1 MESSHNIYITKAQ
14 EAIEC
19 VYESEYHNSL
29 GIPLPIIE
37 LLLADDPH
45 FSTGEYYIT
54 INNTWQIHLK
64 FGQLPISYKVFQD
77 EVKVITR
84 HEIGH
89 YMCCPYDAI
98 TQFRM
103 LKCILNIY
111 ENEYQQIKLNQIDH
125 LCRDLA
131 NQFADIIVDTRNFLL
146 NPDDTLKSEVNWIK
160 KCGGLMSSPPSSK
173 LMFLTKEILWGHSLE
188 INEKDENL
196 LSQINDL
203 AIKLKEGGIENRSL
217 FLPKLEEYTRLFF
230 NLLHNDIRDNRFNQQ
245 GSSQNGQQQ
254 GNQQGSS
261 QNGQQQGNQQGG
273 SQNGQQQGSQQGDS
287 QNGQQQGNQ
296 QGGSQNGQQQGNQQ
310 GNSQNGQQ
318 QGNQQGSSQNGQQ
331 QGNQQGNSQ
340 NGQQQGNTKPTPKD
354 GDKSGN
360 AIVFSDPDK
369 VKDAIEQLASETSV
383 EEFIRLLQMAGI
395 EQLSDKEKEM
405 LWFSVQSSDM
415 IVIDEDSNKGSKD
428 NYTYPTA
435 WKIGDPI
442 SEIDMMLSLSTASK
456 IIPGIT
462 TKKWE
467 MSTNNYLG
475 AEKNQRD
482 LLLVVD
488 TSGSMGSV
496 LNENSNMH
504 QAVKA
509 AFGILIFFE
518 SKKSQVALI
527 EFSDRITAEIDW
539 TNKYD
544 DVRERLLVNGNG
556 GTTFPIKKIKEFL
569 ETSSNQHVSVLIT
582 DGDLGNYTEALNYF
596 REYLNE
602 DNKLF
607 VFLLGNSKNNTGYAE
622 LAEIGAHVYSARCA
636 RDFCAM
642 VLDDID

>member
-1 MESSHNIYITKAQ
+1 MESSHNIYLTKAQ

-64 FGQLPISYKVFQD
+64 FGQLPISYKEFQD
-77 EVKVITR
+77 EVKVLTR

-111 ENEYQQIKLNQIDH
+111 ENEYKHIKLNQIDH

-146 NPDDTLKSEVNWIK
+146 NPDDTLKSEINWIK
-160 KCGGLMSSPPSSK
+160 KCGGLILSPPSSK

-203 AIKLKEGGIENRSL
+203 AIKLKEGGIENRLL

-245 GSSQNGQQQ
+245 RG
-254 GNQQGSS
+254 S

-273 SQNGQQQGSQQGDS
+273 
-287 QNGQQQGNQ
+287 
-296 QGGSQNGQQQGNQQ
+296 
-310 GNSQNGQQ
+310 
-318 QGNQQGSSQNGQQ
+318 
-331 QGNQQGNSQ
+331 SQ

-415 IVIDEDSNKGSKD
+415 IVIDEQSNKGSKD
-428 NYTYPTA
+428 NYTYPTT
-435 WKIGDPI
+435 WKIGDSI
-442 SEIDMMLSLSTASK
+442 SEIDMMLSLSTAPK

-467 MSTNNYLG
+467 MSTNNFLG
-475 AEKNQRD
+475 AEKTRRD

-496 LNENSNMH
+496 LNENCNMH

-509 AFGILIFFE
+509 AFGILNYFE
-518 SKKSQVALI
+518 SKKGQVALV
-527 EFSDRITAEIDW
+527 EFADKIAAEISW

-544 DVRERLLVNGNG
+544 EIREKLLTNGNG
-556 GTTFPIKKIKEFL
+556 GTQFPIRRIQYILDNSKNELVTVI
-569 ETSSNQHVSVLIT
+569 IT
-582 DGDLGNYTEALNYF
+582 DGELGNLNESLNYF
-596 REYLNE
+596 RSYLND
-602 DNKLF
+602 DNKLY
-607 VFLLGNSKNNTGYAE
+607 VFLLDDSNKCRGYDE
-622 LAEIGAHVYSARCA
+622 LRDLGAHVYNAHNSK
-636 RDFCAM
+636 DFCDM
-642 VLDDID
+642 VISDLD

>member
-1 MESSHNIYITKAQ
+1 MESSHNIYLTKAQ

-29 GIPLPIIE
+29 GIPLPMVE

-45 FSTGEYYIT
+45 YSTGEYYIT

-64 FGQLPISYKVFQD
+64 FGQLPISYKEFQD
-77 EVKVITR
+77 EVKVLTR
-84 HEIGH
+84 HEVGH

-111 ENEYQQIKLNQIDH
+111 ENEFKQIKLDQIDH

-146 NPDDTLKSEVNWIK
+146 NPEETLKSEINWIK

-188 INEKDENL
+188 INEQDESL

-203 AIKLKEGGIENRSL
+203 AIKLSEGGFENKSL
-217 FLPKLEEYTRLFF
+217 FLPKLESYTRLFF
-230 NLLHNDIRDNRFNQQ
+230 NLLHNDLKENRFN
-245 GSSQNGQQQ
+245 
-254 GNQQGSS
+254 
-261 QNGQQQGNQQGG
+261 
-273 SQNGQQQGSQQGDS
+273 QQGDS

-296 QGGSQNGQQQGNQQ
+296 QGGSQNGQQQGN
-310 GNSQNGQQ
+310 S
-318 QGNQQGSSQNGQQ
+318 
-331 QGNQQGNSQ
+331 
-340 NGQQQGNTKPTPKD
+340 KPTPKD

-395 EQLSDKEKEM
+395 EQLSDKKKEM

-415 IVIDEDSNKGSKD
+415 IVIDEESNKGSRD
-428 NYTYPTA
+428 NYTYPTT
-435 WKIGDPI
+435 WKIGDSI
-442 SEIDMMLSLSTASK
+442 SEIDMMLSLSTAPK

-488 TSGSMGSV
+488 TSGSMKNV
-496 LNENSNMH
+496 LDESSNMH
-504 QAVKA
+504 QAVLA
-509 AFGILIFFE
+509 AYGIISYFE
-518 SKKSQVALI
+518 QIQGKIALI
-527 EFSDRITAEIDW
+527 EFNERVGLNINW
-539 TNKYD
+539 THDYD
-544 DVRERLLVNGNG
+544 DVRNNLLVNGQG
-556 GTTFPIKKIKEFL
+556 GTSFPISAIRNMIDKSKNEIV
-569 ETSSNQHVSVLIT
+569 TIIIT
-582 DGDLGNYTEALNYF
+582 DGELGNLQESLSFF
-596 REYLNE
+596 REYIE
-602 DNKLF
+602 DDNKLYIF
-607 VFLLGNSKNNTGYAE
+607 IIGQSKTLPNYE
-622 LAEIGAHVYSARCA
+622 RLKDIGAKVFQSNKAE
-636 RDFCAM
+636 DFCQM
-642 VLDDID
+642 VTSDMN

>member
-1 MESSHNIYITKAQ
+1 MESSHNIYLTKAQ
-14 EAIEC
+14 EAIEY

-29 GIPLPIIE
+29 GIPLPMVE

-45 FSTGEYYIT
+45 YYTGEYYIT

-64 FGQLPISYKVFQD
+64 FGQFPISYKEFQD
-77 EVKVITR
+77 EVKVLTR
-84 HEIGH
+84 HEVGH

-111 ENEYQQIKLNQIDH
+111 ENEFKQIKLTQIDH
-125 LCRDLA
+125 LCRNIA

-146 NPDDTLKSEVNWIK
+146 NPEETLKSEIDWIK

-173 LMFLTKEILWGHSLE
+173 LMFLTKEIIWGQSLE
-188 INEKDENL
+188 INEQDENL

-203 AIKLKEGGIENRSL
+203 AIKLSEGGIENKSL
-217 FLPKLEEYTRLFF
+217 FLPKLEFYTRLFF
-230 NLLHNDIRDNRFNQQ
+230 NLLYNDLKDNRFNQQ
-245 GSSQNGQQQ
+245 EG
-254 GNQQGSS
+254 S

-273 SQNGQQQGSQQGDS
+273 FQNGQQQS
-287 QNGQQQGNQ
+287 NQ
-296 QGGSQNGQQQGNQQ
+296 QGGSQNGQQQGN
-310 GNSQNGQQ
+310 S
-318 QGNQQGSSQNGQQ
+318 
-331 QGNQQGNSQ
+331 
-340 NGQQQGNTKPTPKD
+340 KPTPKD

-383 EEFIRLLQMAGI
+383 EEFVRLLQMAGI

-415 IVIDEDSNKGSKD
+415 IVIDEQSNKSSKD
-428 NYTYPTA
+428 NYTYPTN
-435 WKIGDPI
+435 WKIGDSI
-442 SEIDMMLSLSTASK
+442 SDIDMMLSLSTAPK

-467 MSTNNYLG
+467 MATNNYLG
-475 AEKNQRD
+475 SEKNQRD

-488 TSGSMGSV
+488 TSSSMGSV

-509 AFGILIFFE
+509 TFSILNYIE
-518 SKKSQVALI
+518 SQKGQVALV
-527 EFSDRITAEIDW
+527 EFADKITAEISW

-544 DVRERLLVNGNG
+544 EIREKLLINGNG
-556 GTTFPIKKIKEFL
+556 GTQFPIQRIQYILDNSKNELVTVI
-569 ETSSNQHVSVLIT
+569 IT
-582 DGDLGNYTEALNYF
+582 DGELGNLNESLNYF
-596 REYLNE
+596 RSYLND
-602 DNKLF
+602 DNKLY
-607 VFLLGNSKNNTGYAE
+607 VFLLDDSKKCRGYDE
-622 LAEIGAHVYSARCA
+622 LRDIGAHVYNANNA
-636 RDFCAM
+636 KDFCDM
-642 VLDDID
+642 VVSDLE

>member
-1 MESSHNIYITKAQ
+1 MESSHYIYITKAQ

-64 FGQLPISYKVFQD
+64 FGQLPISYKEFQD
-77 EVKVITR
+77 EVKVLTR

-111 ENEYQQIKLNQIDH
+111 ENEYKHIKLNQIDH

-146 NPDDTLKSEVNWIK
+146 NPGDTLKSEVNWIK

-203 AIKLKEGGIENRSL
+203 AIKLKDGGIENRSL

-230 NLLHNDIRDNRFNQQ
+230 NLLHNDIRDNRFSQQ
-245 GSSQNGQQQ
+245 E
-254 GNQQGSS
+254 
-261 QNGQQQGNQQGG
+261 G
-273 SQNGQQQGSQQGDS
+273 SQNGQQQD
-287 QNGQQQGNQ
+287 NQ
-296 QGGSQNGQQQGNQQ
+296 QGG
-310 GNSQNGQQ
+310 
-318 QGNQQGSSQNGQQ
+318 
-331 QGNQQGNSQ
+331 SQ

-369 VKDAIEQLASETSV
+369 VKDAIEQLVSETSV

-405 LWFSVQSSDM
+405 IWFSVQSSDM
-415 IVIDEDSNKGSKD
+415 IVIDEQSNKGSTD
-428 NYTYPTA
+428 NYTYPTN
-435 WKIGDPI
+435 WKIGDSI
-442 SEIDMMLSLSTASK
+442 SDIDMMLSLSTAPK

-475 AEKNQRD
+475 AEKKQRD

-509 AFGILIFFE
+509 AFGILNYFE
-518 SKKSQVALI
+518 SKNGQVALV
-527 EFSDRITAEIDW
+527 EFADKIATEISW

-544 DVRERLLVNGNG
+544 EIREKLLINGNG
-556 GTTFPIKKIKEFL
+556 GTQFPIRRIQYIL
-569 ETSSNQHVSVLIT
+569 ESSKNEIVTVIIT
-582 DGDLGNYTEALNYF
+582 DGELGNLNESLNYF
-596 REYLNE
+596 RSYLND
-602 DNKLF
+602 DNKLY
-607 VFLLGNSKNNTGYAE
+607 VFLLDDSNKCRGYDE
-622 LAEIGAHVYSARCA
+622 LRDLGAHVYNAHNSK
-636 RDFCAM
+636 DFCDM
-642 VLDDID
+642 VISDLD

>member
-1 MESSHNIYITKAQ
+1 MESSHYIYITKAQ

-64 FGQLPISYKVFQD
+64 FGQLPISYKEFQD
-77 EVKVITR
+77 EVKVLTR

-111 ENEYQQIKLNQIDH
+111 ENEYKHIKLNQIDH

-146 NPDDTLKSEVNWIK
+146 NPGDTLKSEVNWIK

-203 AIKLKEGGIENRSL
+203 AIKLKDGGIENRSL

-230 NLLHNDIRDNRFNQQ
+230 NLLHNDIRDNRF
-245 GSSQNGQQQ
+245 
-254 GNQQGSS
+254 
-261 QNGQQQGNQQGG
+261 
-273 SQNGQQQGSQQGDS
+273 SQQE
-287 QNGQQQGNQ
+287 
-296 QGGSQNGQQQGNQQ
+296 GSQNGQQQGNQQ
-310 GNSQNGQQ
+310 EGSQNGQQ
-318 QGNQQGSSQNGQQ
+318 QDNQQGG
-331 QGNQQGNSQ
+331 SQ

-369 VKDAIEQLASETSV
+369 VKDAIEQLVSETSV

-405 LWFSVQSSDM
+405 IWFSVQSSDM
-415 IVIDEDSNKGSKD
+415 IVIDEQSNKGSTD
-428 NYTYPTA
+428 NYTYPTN
-435 WKIGDPI
+435 WKIGDSI
-442 SEIDMMLSLSTASK
+442 SDIDMMLSLSTAPK

-475 AEKNQRD
+475 AEKKQRD

-509 AFGILIFFE
+509 AFGILNYFE
-518 SKKSQVALI
+518 SKNGQVALV
-527 EFSDRITAEIDW
+527 EFADKIATEISW

-544 DVRERLLVNGNG
+544 EIREKLLINGNG
-556 GTTFPIKKIKEFL
+556 GTQFPIRRIQYIL
-569 ETSSNQHVSVLIT
+569 ESSKNEIVTVIIT
-582 DGDLGNYTEALNYF
+582 DGELGNLNESLNYF
-596 REYLNE
+596 RSYLND
-602 DNKLF
+602 DNKLY
-607 VFLLGNSKNNTGYAE
+607 VFLLDDSNKCRGYDE
-622 LAEIGAHVYSARCA
+622 LRDLGAHVYNAHNSK
-636 RDFCAM
+636 DFCDM
-642 VLDDID
+642 VISDLD

>member
-1 MESSHNIYITKAQ
+1 MESSHNIYLTKAQ

-64 FGQLPISYKVFQD
+64 FGQLPISYKEFQD
-77 EVKVITR
+77 EVKVLTR

-111 ENEYQQIKLNQIDH
+111 ENEYKHIKLNQIDH

-146 NPDDTLKSEVNWIK
+146 NPDDTLKSEINWIK
-160 KCGGLMSSPPSSK
+160 KCGGLILSPPSSK

-203 AIKLKEGGIENRSL
+203 AIKLKDGGIENRSL

-230 NLLHNDIRDNRFNQQ
+230 NLLHNDIRDNRF
-245 GSSQNGQQQ
+245 
-254 GNQQGSS
+254 
-261 QNGQQQGNQQGG
+261 
-273 SQNGQQQGSQQGDS
+273 SQQEG
-287 QNGQQQGNQ
+287 
-296 QGGSQNGQQQGNQQ
+296 
-310 GNSQNGQQ
+310 
-318 QGNQQGSSQNGQQ
+318 
-331 QGNQQGNSQ
+331 SQ

-415 IVIDEDSNKGSKD
+415 IVIDEQSNKGSKD
-428 NYTYPTA
+428 NYTYPTT
-435 WKIGDPI
+435 WKIGDSI
-442 SEIDMMLSLSTASK
+442 SEIDMMLSLSTAPK

-467 MSTNNYLG
+467 MSTNNFLG
-475 AEKNQRD
+475 AEKTRRD

-496 LNENSNMH
+496 LNENCNMH

-509 AFGILIFFE
+509 AFGILNYFE
-518 SKKSQVALI
+518 SKKGQVALV
-527 EFSDRITAEIDW
+527 EFADKIAAEISW

-544 DVRERLLVNGNG
+544 EIREKLLTNGNG
-556 GTTFPIKKIKEFL
+556 GTQFPIRRIQYILDNSKNELVTVI
-569 ETSSNQHVSVLIT
+569 IT
-582 DGDLGNYTEALNYF
+582 DGELGNLNESLNYF
-596 REYLNE
+596 RSYLND
-602 DNKLF
+602 DNKLY
-607 VFLLGNSKNNTGYAE
+607 VFLLDDSNKCRGYDE
-622 LAEIGAHVYSARCA
+622 LRDLGAHVYNAHNSK
-636 RDFCAM
+636 DFCDM
-642 VLDDID
+642 VISDLD

>member
-1 MESSHNIYITKAQ
+1 MESSHYIYITKAQ

-45 FSTGEYYIT
+45 FSTGEYYLT

-64 FGQLPISYKVFQD
+64 FGQLPISYKEFQD
-77 EVKVITR
+77 EVKVLTR

-111 ENEYQQIKLNQIDH
+111 ENEYKHIKLNQIDH

-146 NPDDTLKSEVNWIK
+146 NPGDTLKSEVNWIK
-160 KCGGLMSSPPSSK
+160 KFGGLMSSPPSSK

-203 AIKLKEGGIENRSL
+203 AIKLKDGGIENRSL

-230 NLLHNDIRDNRFNQQ
+230 NLLHNDIRDNRFSQQ
-245 GSSQNGQQQ
+245 EGSQNGQQQ
-254 GNQQGSS
+254 GNQQE
-261 QNGQQQGNQQGG
+261 
-273 SQNGQQQGSQQGDS
+273 
-287 QNGQQQGNQ
+287 
-296 QGGSQNGQQQGNQQ
+296 GSQNGQQQGNQQ
-310 GNSQNGQQ
+310 GD
-318 QGNQQGSSQNGQQ
+318 
-331 QGNQQGNSQ
+331 SQ

-369 VKDAIEQLASETSV
+369 VKDAIEQLVSETSV

-405 LWFSVQSSDM
+405 IWFSVQSSDM
-415 IVIDEDSNKGSKD
+415 IVIDEQSNKGSTD
-428 NYTYPTA
+428 NYTYPTN
-435 WKIGDPI
+435 WKIGDSI
-442 SEIDMMLSLSTASK
+442 SDIDMMLSLSTAPK

-475 AEKNQRD
+475 AEKKQRD

-509 AFGILIFFE
+509 AFGILNYFE
-518 SKKSQVALI
+518 SKNGQVALV
-527 EFSDRITAEIDW
+527 EFADKIATEISW

-544 DVRERLLVNGNG
+544 EIREKLLINGNG
-556 GTTFPIKKIKEFL
+556 GTQFPIRRIQYIL
-569 ETSSNQHVSVLIT
+569 DSSKNEIVTVIIT
-582 DGDLGNYTEALNYF
+582 DGELGNLNESLNYF
-596 REYLNE
+596 RSYLND
-602 DNKLF
+602 DNKLY
-607 VFLLGNSKNNTGYAE
+607 VFLLDDSNKCRGYDE
-622 LAEIGAHVYSARCA
+622 LRDLGAHVYNAHNSK
-636 RDFCAM
+636 DFCDM
-642 VLDDID
+642 VISDLD

>member
-1 MESSHNIYITKAQ
+1 MESSHYIYITKAQ

-64 FGQLPISYKVFQD
+64 FGQLPISYKEFQD
-77 EVKVITR
+77 EVKVLTR

-111 ENEYQQIKLNQIDH
+111 ENEYKHIKLNQIDH

-146 NPDDTLKSEVNWIK
+146 NPGDTLKSEVNWIK

-203 AIKLKEGGIENRSL
+203 AIKLKDGGIENRSL

-230 NLLHNDIRDNRFNQQ
+230 NLLHNDIRDNRFSQQ
-245 GSSQNGQQQ
+245 E
-254 GNQQGSS
+254 
-261 QNGQQQGNQQGG
+261 G
-273 SQNGQQQGSQQGDS
+273 SQNGQQQD
-287 QNGQQQGNQ
+287 NQ
-296 QGGSQNGQQQGNQQ
+296 QGG
-310 GNSQNGQQ
+310 
-318 QGNQQGSSQNGQQ
+318 
-331 QGNQQGNSQ
+331 SQ

-369 VKDAIEQLASETSV
+369 VKDAIEQLVSETSV

-405 LWFSVQSSDM
+405 IWFSVQSSDM
-415 IVIDEDSNKGSKD
+415 IVIDEQSNKGSTD
-428 NYTYPTA
+428 NYTYPTN
-435 WKIGDPI
+435 WKIGDSI
-442 SEIDMMLSLSTASK
+442 SDIDMMLSLSTAPK

-475 AEKNQRD
+475 AEKKQRD

-509 AFGILIFFE
+509 AFGILNYFE
-518 SKKSQVALI
+518 SKNGQVALV
-527 EFSDRITAEIDW
+527 EFADKIATEISW

-544 DVRERLLVNGNG
+544 EIREKLLINGNG
-556 GTTFPIKKIKEFL
+556 GTQFPIRRIQYIL
-569 ETSSNQHVSVLIT
+569 DSSKNEIVTVIIT
-582 DGDLGNYTEALNYF
+582 DGELGNLNESLNYF
-596 REYLNE
+596 RSYLND
-602 DNKLF
+602 DNKLY
-607 VFLLGNSKNNTGYAE
+607 VFLLDDSNKCRGYDE
-622 LAEIGAHVYSARCA
+622 LRDLGAHVYNAHNSK
-636 RDFCAM
+636 DFCDM
-642 VLDDID
+642 VISDLD

>member
-64 FGQLPISYKVFQD
+64 FGQLPISYKEFQD
-77 EVKVITR
+77 EVKVLTR

-111 ENEYQQIKLNQIDH
+111 ENEYKHIKLNQIDH

-146 NPDDTLKSEVNWIK
+146 NPDDTLKSEINWIK
-160 KCGGLMSSPPSSK
+160 KCGGLILSPPSSK

-203 AIKLKEGGIENRSL
+203 AIKLKEGGIENRLL

-245 GSSQNGQQQ
+245 RGSQNGQQQ
-254 GNQQGSS
+254 GN
-261 QNGQQQGNQQGG
+261 
-273 SQNGQQQGSQQGDS
+273 QQGDS

-296 QGGSQNGQQQGNQQ
+296 QGG
-310 GNSQNGQQ
+310 
-318 QGNQQGSSQNGQQ
+318 
-331 QGNQQGNSQ
+331 SQ

-415 IVIDEDSNKGSKD
+415 IVIDEQSNKGSTD
-428 NYTYPTA
+428 NYTYPTN
-435 WKIGDPI
+435 WKIGDSI
-442 SEIDMMLSLSTASK
+442 SEIDMMLSLSTAPK

-475 AEKNQRD
+475 AEKTQRD

-509 AFGILIFFE
+509 AFGILNYFE
-518 SKKSQVALI
+518 SKNGQVALV
-527 EFSDRITAEIDW
+527 EFADKIATEISW

-544 DVRERLLVNGNG
+544 EIRAKLLINGNG
-556 GTTFPIKKIKEFL
+556 GTQFPIRRIQYIL
-569 ETSSNQHVSVLIT
+569 DSSKNEIVTVIIT
-582 DGDLGNYTEALNYF
+582 DGELGNLNESLNYF
-596 REYLNE
+596 RSYLND
-602 DNKLF
+602 DNKLY
-607 VFLLGNSKNNTGYAE
+607 VFLLDDSNKCRGYDE
-622 LAEIGAHVYSARCA
+622 LRDLGAHVYNAHNSK
-636 RDFCAM
+636 DFCDM
-642 VLDDID
+642 VISDLD

>member
-245 GSSQNGQQQ
+245 GS
-254 GNQQGSS
+254 
-261 QNGQQQGNQQGG
+261 
-273 SQNGQQQGSQQGDS
+273 
-287 QNGQQQGNQ
+287 
-296 QGGSQNGQQQGNQQ
+296 
-310 GNSQNGQQ
+310 SQNGQQ

>member
-64 FGQLPISYKVFQD
+64 FGQLPISYKEFQD
-77 EVKVITR
+77 EVKVLTR

-111 ENEYQQIKLNQIDH
+111 ENEYKHIKLNQIDH

-146 NPDDTLKSEVNWIK
+146 NPDDTLKSEINWIK
-160 KCGGLMSSPPSSK
+160 KCGGLILSPPSSK

-203 AIKLKEGGIENRSL
+203 AIKLKEGGIENRLL

-245 GSSQNGQQQ
+245 RG
-254 GNQQGSS
+254 
-261 QNGQQQGNQQGG
+261 
-273 SQNGQQQGSQQGDS
+273 
-287 QNGQQQGNQ
+287 
-296 QGGSQNGQQQGNQQ
+296 
-310 GNSQNGQQ
+310 
-318 QGNQQGSSQNGQQ
+318 
-331 QGNQQGNSQ
+331 SQ

-405 LWFSVQSSDM
+405 IWFSVQSSDM
-415 IVIDEDSNKGSKD
+415 IVIDEQSNKGSTD
-428 NYTYPTA
+428 NYTYPTN
-435 WKIGDPI
+435 WKIGDSI
-442 SEIDMMLSLSTASK
+442 SEIDMMLSLSTAPK

-475 AEKNQRD
+475 AEKTQRD

-509 AFGILIFFE
+509 AFGILNYFE
-518 SKKSQVALI
+518 SKNGQVALV
-527 EFSDRITAEIDW
+527 EFADKIATEISW

-544 DVRERLLVNGNG
+544 EIRAKLLINGNG
-556 GTTFPIKKIKEFL
+556 GTQFPIRRIQYIL
-569 ETSSNQHVSVLIT
+569 DSSKNEIVTVIIT
-582 DGDLGNYTEALNYF
+582 DGELGNLNESLNYF
-596 REYLNE
+596 RSYLND
-602 DNKLF
+602 DNKLY
-607 VFLLGNSKNNTGYAE
+607 VFLLDDSNKCRGYDE
-622 LAEIGAHVYSARCA
+622 LRDLGAHVYNAHNA
-636 RDFCAM
+636 KDFCDM
-642 VLDDID
+642 VLSDLQ

>member
-1 MESSHNIYITKAQ
+1 MESSHNIYLTKAQ

-64 FGQLPISYKVFQD
+64 FGQLPISYKEFQD
-77 EVKVITR
+77 EVKVLTR

-111 ENEYQQIKLNQIDH
+111 ENEYKHIKLNQIDH

-146 NPDDTLKSEVNWIK
+146 NPDDTLKSEINWIK
-160 KCGGLMSSPPSSK
+160 KCGGLILSPPSSK

-203 AIKLKEGGIENRSL
+203 AIKFKEGGIENRLL

-245 GSSQNGQQQ
+245 RGSQNGQQQ
-254 GNQQGSS
+254 GN
-261 QNGQQQGNQQGG
+261 
-273 SQNGQQQGSQQGDS
+273 QQGDS

-310 GNSQNGQQ
+310 GG
-318 QGNQQGSSQNGQQ
+318 
-331 QGNQQGNSQ
+331 SQ

-415 IVIDEDSNKGSKD
+415 IVIDEQSNKGSKD
-428 NYTYPTA
+428 NYTYPTT
-435 WKIGDPI
+435 WKIGDSI
-442 SEIDMMLSLSTASK
+442 SEIDMMLSLSTAPK

-467 MSTNNYLG
+467 MSTNNFLG
-475 AEKNQRD
+475 AEKTRRD

-496 LNENSNMH
+496 LNENCNMH

-509 AFGILIFFE
+509 AFGILNYFE
-518 SKKSQVALI
+518 SKKGQVALV
-527 EFSDRITAEIDW
+527 EFADKIAAEISW

-544 DVRERLLVNGNG
+544 EIREKLLTNGNG
-556 GTTFPIKKIKEFL
+556 GTQFPIRRIQYILDNSKNELVTVI
-569 ETSSNQHVSVLIT
+569 IT
-582 DGDLGNYTEALNYF
+582 DGELGNLNESLNYF
-596 REYLNE
+596 RSYLND
-602 DNKLF
+602 DNKLY
-607 VFLLGNSKNNTGYAE
+607 VFLLDDSNKCRGYDE
-622 LAEIGAHVYSARCA
+622 LRDLGAHVYNAHNSK
-636 RDFCAM
+636 DFCDM
-642 VLDDID
+642 VISDLD

>member
-1 MESSHNIYITKAQ
+1 MESSHNIYLTKAQ

-29 GIPLPIIE
+29 GIPLPMVE

-45 FSTGEYYIT
+45 YSTGEYYIT

-64 FGQLPISYKVFQD
+64 FGQLPISYKEFQD
-77 EVKVITR
+77 EVKVLTR
-84 HEIGH
+84 HEVGH

-111 ENEYQQIKLNQIDH
+111 ENEFKQIKLDQIDH

-146 NPDDTLKSEVNWIK
+146 NPEETLKSEINWIK

-188 INEKDENL
+188 INEQDESL

-203 AIKLKEGGIENRSL
+203 AIKLSEGGFENKSL
-217 FLPKLEEYTRLFF
+217 FLPKLESYTRLFF
-230 NLLHNDIRDNRFNQQ
+230 NLLHNDLKENRFN
-245 GSSQNGQQQ
+245 
-254 GNQQGSS
+254 
-261 QNGQQQGNQQGG
+261 
-273 SQNGQQQGSQQGDS
+273 QQGDS
-287 QNGQQQGNQ
+287 QNGQQQGN
-296 QGGSQNGQQQGNQQ
+296 S
-310 GNSQNGQQ
+310 
-318 QGNQQGSSQNGQQ
+318 
-331 QGNQQGNSQ
+331 
-340 NGQQQGNTKPTPKD
+340 KPTPKD

-395 EQLSDKEKEM
+395 EQLSDKKKEM

-415 IVIDEDSNKGSKD
+415 IVIDEESNKGSRD
-428 NYTYPTA
+428 NYTYPTT
-435 WKIGDPI
+435 WKIGDSI
-442 SEIDMMLSLSTASK
+442 SEIDMMLSLSTAPK

-488 TSGSMGSV
+488 TSGSMKNV
-496 LNENSNMH
+496 LDESSNMH
-504 QAVKA
+504 QAVLA
-509 AFGILIFFE
+509 VYGIISYFE
-518 SKKSQVALI
+518 QIQGKIALI
-527 EFSDRITAEIDW
+527 EFNERVGLNINW
-539 TNKYD
+539 THDYD
-544 DVRERLLVNGNG
+544 DVRNNLLVNGQG
-556 GTTFPIKKIKEFL
+556 GTSFPISAIRNMIDKSKNEIV
-569 ETSSNQHVSVLIT
+569 TIIIT
-582 DGDLGNYTEALNYF
+582 DGELGNLQESLSFF
-596 REYLNE
+596 REYIE
-602 DNKLF
+602 DDNKLYIF
-607 VFLLGNSKNNTGYAE
+607 IIGQSKTLPNYE
-622 LAEIGAHVYSARCA
+622 RLKDIGAKVFQSNKAE
-636 RDFCAM
+636 DFCQM
-642 VLDDID
+642 VTSDMN

>member
-1 MESSHNIYITKAQ
+1 MESSHNIYLTKAQ

-64 FGQLPISYKVFQD
+64 FGQLPISYKEFQD
-77 EVKVITR
+77 EVKVLTR

-111 ENEYQQIKLNQIDH
+111 ENEYKHIKLNQIDH

-146 NPDDTLKSEVNWIK
+146 NPDDTLKSEINWIK
-160 KCGGLMSSPPSSK
+160 KCGGLILSPPSSK

-203 AIKLKEGGIENRSL
+203 AIKLKEGGIENRLL

-245 GSSQNGQQQ
+245 RGSQNGQQQ
-254 GNQQGSS
+254 GN
-261 QNGQQQGNQQGG
+261 
-273 SQNGQQQGSQQGDS
+273 QQGDS

-296 QGGSQNGQQQGNQQ
+296 QGG
-310 GNSQNGQQ
+310 
-318 QGNQQGSSQNGQQ
+318 
-331 QGNQQGNSQ
+331 SQ

-415 IVIDEDSNKGSKD
+415 IVIDEQSNKGSKD
-428 NYTYPTA
+428 NYTYPTT
-435 WKIGDPI
+435 WKIGDSI
-442 SEIDMMLSLSTASK
+442 SEIDMMLSLSTAPK

-467 MSTNNYLG
+467 MSTNNFLG
-475 AEKNQRD
+475 AEKTRRD

-496 LNENSNMH
+496 LNENCNMH

-509 AFGILIFFE
+509 AFGILNYFE
-518 SKKSQVALI
+518 SKKGQVALV
-527 EFSDRITAEIDW
+527 EFADKIAAEISW

-544 DVRERLLVNGNG
+544 EIREKLLTNGNG
-556 GTTFPIKKIKEFL
+556 GTQFPIRRIQYILDNSKNELVTVI
-569 ETSSNQHVSVLIT
+569 IT
-582 DGDLGNYTEALNYF
+582 DGELGNLNESLNYF
-596 REYLNE
+596 RSYLND
-602 DNKLF
+602 DNKLY
-607 VFLLGNSKNNTGYAE
+607 VFLLDDSNKCRGYDE
-622 LAEIGAHVYSARCA
+622 LRDLGAHVYNAHNSK
-636 RDFCAM
+636 DFCDM
-642 VLDDID
+642 VISDLD

>member
-1 MESSHNIYITKAQ
+1 MESSHYIYITKAQ

-64 FGQLPISYKVFQD
+64 FGQLPISYKEFQD
-77 EVKVITR
+77 EVKVLTR

-111 ENEYQQIKLNQIDH
+111 ENEYKHIKLNQIDH

-146 NPDDTLKSEVNWIK
+146 NPGDTLKSEVNWIK

-203 AIKLKEGGIENRSL
+203 AIKLKDGGIENRSL

-230 NLLHNDIRDNRFNQQ
+230 NLLHNDIRDNRFSQQ
-245 GSSQNGQQQ
+245 EGSQNGQQQ
-254 GNQQGSS
+254 GN
-261 QNGQQQGNQQGG
+261 
-273 SQNGQQQGSQQGDS
+273 QQGDS

-296 QGGSQNGQQQGNQQ
+296 QGDSQNGQQQGNQQ
-310 GNSQNGQQ
+310 EGSQNGQQ
-318 QGNQQGSSQNGQQ
+318 QDNQQGG
-331 QGNQQGNSQ
+331 SQ

-369 VKDAIEQLASETSV
+369 VKDAIEQLVSETSV

-405 LWFSVQSSDM
+405 IWFSVQSSDM
-415 IVIDEDSNKGSKD
+415 IVIDEQSNKGSTD
-428 NYTYPTA
+428 NYTYPTN
-435 WKIGDPI
+435 WKIGDSI
-442 SEIDMMLSLSTASK
+442 SDIDMMLSLSTAPK

-475 AEKNQRD
+475 AEKKQRD

-509 AFGILIFFE
+509 AFGILNYFE
-518 SKKSQVALI
+518 SKNGQVALV
-527 EFSDRITAEIDW
+527 EFADKIATEISW

-544 DVRERLLVNGNG
+544 EIREKLLINGNG
-556 GTTFPIKKIKEFL
+556 GTQFPIRRIQYIL
-569 ETSSNQHVSVLIT
+569 ESSKNEIVTVIIT
-582 DGDLGNYTEALNYF
+582 DGELGNLNESLNYF
-596 REYLNE
+596 RSYLND
-602 DNKLF
+602 DNKLY
-607 VFLLGNSKNNTGYAE
+607 VFLLDDSNKCRGYDE
-622 LAEIGAHVYSARCA
+622 LRDLGAHVYNAHNSK
-636 RDFCAM
+636 DFCDM
-642 VLDDID
+642 VISDLD

>member
-1 MESSHNIYITKAQ
+1 MESSHNIYLTKAQ

-64 FGQLPISYKVFQD
+64 FGQLPISYKEFQD
-77 EVKVITR
+77 EVKVLTR

-111 ENEYQQIKLNQIDH
+111 ENEYKHIKLNQIDH

-146 NPDDTLKSEVNWIK
+146 NPDDTLKSEINWIK
-160 KCGGLMSSPPSSK
+160 KCGGLILSPPSSK

-203 AIKLKEGGIENRSL
+203 AIKFKEGGIENRLL

-245 GSSQNGQQQ
+245 R
-254 GNQQGSS
+254 
-261 QNGQQQGNQQGG
+261 
-273 SQNGQQQGSQQGDS
+273 
-287 QNGQQQGNQ
+287 
-296 QGGSQNGQQQGNQQ
+296 GSQNGQQQGNQH
-310 GNSQNGQQ
+310 GG
-318 QGNQQGSSQNGQQ
+318 
-331 QGNQQGNSQ
+331 SQ

-415 IVIDEDSNKGSKD
+415 IVIDEQSNKGSKD
-428 NYTYPTA
+428 NYTYPTT
-435 WKIGDPI
+435 WKIGDSI
-442 SEIDMMLSLSTASK
+442 SEIDMMLSLSTAPK

-467 MSTNNYLG
+467 MSTNNFLG
-475 AEKNQRD
+475 AEKTRRD

-496 LNENSNMH
+496 LNENCNMH

-509 AFGILIFFE
+509 AFGILNYFE
-518 SKKSQVALI
+518 SKKGQVALV
-527 EFSDRITAEIDW
+527 EFADKIAAEISW

-544 DVRERLLVNGNG
+544 EIREKLLTNGNG
-556 GTTFPIKKIKEFL
+556 GTQFPIRRIQYILDNSKNELVTVI
-569 ETSSNQHVSVLIT
+569 IT
-582 DGDLGNYTEALNYF
+582 DGELGNLNESLNYF
-596 REYLNE
+596 RSYLND
-602 DNKLF
+602 DNKLY
-607 VFLLGNSKNNTGYAE
+607 VFLLDDSNKCRGYDE
-622 LAEIGAHVYSARCA
+622 LRDLGAHVYNAHNSK
-636 RDFCAM
+636 DFCDM
-642 VLDDID
+642 VISDLD